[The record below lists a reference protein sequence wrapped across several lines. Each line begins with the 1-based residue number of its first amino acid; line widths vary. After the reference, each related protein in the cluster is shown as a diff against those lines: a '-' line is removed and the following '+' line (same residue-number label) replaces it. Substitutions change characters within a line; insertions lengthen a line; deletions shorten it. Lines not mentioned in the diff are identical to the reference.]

1 MESVHYTRST
11 LNKDY
16 FDFYNP
22 TDELNVIELSDG
34 TLVSPDNEL
43 LAEKKVVLDNF
54 KLYQLSDTVN
64 VNDIDKYFIE
74 IAWYDST
81 YSHWLSAILIPSDWG
96 DVLKAQEMSEG
107 KQFVSPCKSVKY
119 TQLKDL
125 YPLSNTKNSSMIRF
139 NVDDA
144 KHSLQKSA
152 EHIYVVRGLHS
163 GILTKHKY
171 DNMVHKNVLD
181 DTSFIWVSAWKLVRN
196 KIASSRPTHSFNHLV

>member
-1 MESVHYTRST
+1 MESVHFTRST
-11 LNKDY
+11 LLKDY

-22 TDELNVIELSDG
+22 DDELNVIKLSDG

-43 LAEKKVVLDNF
+43 LTEKTVILDNF
-54 KLYQLSDTVN
+54 KMHQPSDAVD

-74 IAWYDST
+74 IAWYDSKL
-81 YSHWLSAILIPSDWG
+81 SRWFSAILIPSVWS

-107 KQFVSPCKSVKY
+107 KQFVSPFKPFKY
-119 TQLKDL
+119 TQFKDL
-125 YPLSNTKNSSMIRF
+125 YSLSATTKNQSLIRF

-144 KHSLQKSA
+144 KLSLETNA

-163 GILTKHKY
+163 GILTKRKY

-181 DTSFIWVSAWKLVRN
+181 DTEFTWVNAWKLEYT
-196 KIASSRPTHSFNHLV
+196 KTFSPSHSFSHLV